1 MELAIDNNVLLI
13 VTIYSGVILAVFW
26 LAIVLWAYRD
36 MRARSRD
43 SLAQLLVAV
52 VVGLLNVPGLFIYIL
67 LRPRETLSE
76 AYERSLEEEALL
88 QEIEEKPSCPGCG
101 QRVQHEWQACPYCHT
116 RLKKAC
122 VHCDYLLELSWNI
135 CPSCT
140 TSQIN
145 YTSDGSIS
153 TNSRHVS
160 PSEPPIIDDKWL
172 ASSNMGQ
179 QNLPSDEIEFVDGDE
194 YR

>member
-1 MELAIDNNVLLI
+1 MLAIYGGAVLIALWFAM
-13 VTIYSGVILAVFW
+13 VIW
-26 LAIVLWAYRD
+26 TYRD

-43 SLAQLLVAV
+43 TLAQIFVTGIVAVLNLPGLLV
-52 VVGLLNVPGLFIYIL
+52 YIL

-122 VHCDYLLELSWNI
+122 VNCEYLLELSWNI

-145 YTSDGSIS
+145 YTSDGAIA
-153 TNSRHVS
+153 TDSRHVR
-160 PSEPPIIDDKWL
+160 PAEPPPIDDKWL
-172 ASSNMGQ
+172 ASSNVNQ
-179 QNLPSDEIEFVDGDE
+179 EDYVDDSVQFIDSDD